1 MPLPGQP
8 PQNPGGGKPAPK
20 PSNAKT
26 PAEFAMQELKKTAA
40 SRGIPVEK
48 LIAQMV
54 QEYLK
59 EGKDEREV
67 KEAENKPWDGKI

>member
-8 PQNPGGGKPAPK
+8 PQGPGGGKPAPK
-20 PSNAKT
+20 PSNAKN

-40 SRGIPVEK
+40 SRGITVEK

-59 EGKDEREV
+59 EGKEE
-67 KEAENKPWDGKI
+67 KEKEDKPWDGKT